1 MSQRKPRV
9 ACGNFDDFIPLTFR
23 GSLTLRVFDAFSMA
37 FALAFSCDPQE
48 HYGPPPDLR
57 FMLMVGCFFTVLF
70 LRNTKS
76 LGTETSTLLSTF
88 MFFIFCSLGTII
100 HQIGGVEAHM
110 LIAGAIFFV
119 SLLMFIQ
126 ESGLEIIVDE
136 QKIVK
141 RQRLLVPS
149 EVCIAREEIQEIMIC
164 NKEGTAD
171 VIIAGSGKQISLSA
185 PRLVRS
191 KSRLQKYP
199 HETWGGALARIC
211 RKQSEETC
219 WANMLAQ
226 SLGVEILTRLE
237 REFKRDGNLQMGPL
251 HILADR
257 VIVDVGGGLPITLAS
272 KEIMAV
278 HFNGEKLG
286 LLTESQTVY
295 VKSDFAN
302 SAYVGIVLGLKPT
315 APGVYFRS
323 DDFHCYR
330 CEDFPMRFRALQG
343 NRKRTAA

>member
-1 MSQRKPRV
+1 MSQRKPKV
-9 ACGNFDDFIPLTFR
+9 ACGNFDDFVPLTFR
-23 GSLTLRVFDAFSMA
+23 GSWTLRVFDAFAMA
-37 FALAFSCDPQE
+37 FALAYSCDPQE

-57 FMLMVGCFFTVLF
+57 FMLMIGCFFTALF

-76 LGTETSTLLSTF
+76 MGTETSSLLSTF
-88 MFFIFCSLGTII
+88 MFFIFCSLGSLI
-100 HQIGGVEAHM
+100 HQLGGVEAH
-110 LIAGAIFFV
+110 LLVTGSVFFV
-119 SLLMFIQ
+119 SLLMFIH
-126 ESGLEIIVDE
+126 ECGLEIIVDE

-149 EVCIAREEIQEIMIC
+149 EICISREEVQEIMIC
-164 NKEGTAD
+164 SKEGIAD
-171 VIIAGSGKQISLSA
+171 VTIAGSGKQISLTA
-185 PRLVRS
+185 PRLV
-191 KSRLQKYP
+191 KNNSRLQKQA
-199 HETWGGALARIC
+199 HETWGGALARMF
-211 RKQSEETC
+211 RKPAEDAC
-219 WANMLAQ
+219 WADMLAQ
-226 SLGVEILTRLE
+226 SLGGEILSRLE
-237 REFKRDGNLQMGPL
+237 REFKRDGYLQMGPL

-257 VIVDVGGGLPITLAS
+257 VIVEVGGGLPITLGS
-272 KEIMAV
+272 TEIMAV

-330 CEDFPMRFRALQG
+330 CENFPMRFRALQG
-343 NRKRTAA
+343 VRKRVAA